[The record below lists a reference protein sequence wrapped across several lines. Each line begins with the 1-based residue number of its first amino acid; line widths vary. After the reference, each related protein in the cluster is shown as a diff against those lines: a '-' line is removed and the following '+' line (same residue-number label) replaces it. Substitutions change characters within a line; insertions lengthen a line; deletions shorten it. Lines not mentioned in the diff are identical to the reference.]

1 MATLIRGVR
10 QCQTQFAHPHFRSS
24 FVAQPGL
31 LPKNIQSIER
41 AAAILRLL
49 SGRTRR
55 LGVVDLAGELGLP
68 KGTVHGLLRTLQH
81 VGFVEQDEE
90 TGKYQLGA
98 ALLHMGSSYL
108 DGNELRTRALN
119 WSDSL
124 AARTHE
130 SVRIGTLHE
139 GQVLIVH
146 HVFRPDDSLQ
156 TLDVG
161 ALLPAHASALGKIL
175 LADHPYVAGEL
186 ARNGLESVHPGHHHR
201 RRVAGARARARA
213 PARLGG
219 GHRRARQRRGVL
231 RGAHPRP
238 ARGDRG
244 GDGRLGA
251 ARPAAGGAPAARRRG
266 GLRPRGRSRS
276 FPRTGSDPLV
286 DRAWR

>member
-186 ARNGLESVHPGHHHR
+186 ARNGLERFTPATITDAESLER
-201 RRVAGARARARA
+201 ELERVRQRGWAADIGELVNGEVSCAA
-213 PARLGG
+213 PILD
-219 GHRRARQRRGVL
+219 RRGVTV
-231 RGAHPRP
+231 GAMGVSGPPDRLLAARQP
-238 ARGDRG
+238 RGDVVAFVREAA
-244 GDGRLGA
+244 RAVSRELGA
-251 ARPAAGGAPAARRRG
+251 IP
-266 GLRPRGRSRS
+266 
-276 FPRTGSDPLV
+276 
-286 DRAWR
+286 W

>member
-1 MATLIRGVR
+1 
-10 QCQTQFAHPHFRSS
+10 
-24 FVAQPGL
+24 
-31 LPKNIQSIER
+31 LPRNIQSIER

-175 LADHPYVAGEL
+175 LAHHPYAAAEVVRA
-186 ARNGLESVHPGHHHR
+186 GLESFTPATITDADALERELG
-201 RRVAGARARARA
+201 RVRQRGWAADIGELVNGEVSCAA
-213 PARLGG
+213 PILD
-219 GHRRARQRRGVL
+219 RRGVTV
-231 RGAHPRP
+231 GAMGVSGPPDRLLAARQP
-238 ARGDRG
+238 RGDLVAFVREAA
-244 GDGRLGA
+244 RAVSRELGA
-251 ARPAAGGAPAARRRG
+251 IP
-266 GLRPRGRSRS
+266 
-276 FPRTGSDPLV
+276 
-286 DRAWR
+286 W

>member
-1 MATLIRGVR
+1 
-10 QCQTQFAHPHFRSS
+10 
-24 FVAQPGL
+24 
-31 LPKNIQSIER
+31 LPRNIQSIER

-175 LADHPYVAGEL
+175 LAHHAYAAAEL
-186 ARNGLESVHPGHHHR
+186 VRSGLESFTPATITDPDTLER
-201 RRVAGARARARA
+201 ELERVRQRGWAADIGELVNGEVSCAA
-213 PARLGG
+213 PILD
-219 GHRRARQRRGVL
+219 RRGVTV
-231 RGAHPRP
+231 GAMGVSGPPDRLLAARQP
-238 ARGDRG
+238 RGDLVAFVREAA
-244 GDGRLGA
+244 RAVSRELGA
-251 ARPAAGGAPAARRRG
+251 IP
-266 GLRPRGRSRS
+266 
-276 FPRTGSDPLV
+276 
-286 DRAWR
+286 W

>member
-175 LADHPYVAGEL
+175 LADHPDVAGEL
-186 ARNGLESVHPGHHHR
+186 ARNGLESFTPATITDAESRERGVE
-201 RRVAGARARARA
+201 RVRQRGWAADIGELVNGEVSCAA
-213 PARLGG
+213 PILD
-219 GHRRARQRRGVL
+219 RRGVTV
-231 RGAHPRP
+231 GAMGVSGPPDRLLAARQP
-238 ARGDRG
+238 RGDVVAFVREAA
-244 GDGRLGA
+244 RAVSRELGA
-251 ARPAAGGAPAARRRG
+251 IP
-266 GLRPRGRSRS
+266 
-276 FPRTGSDPLV
+276 
-286 DRAWR
+286 W